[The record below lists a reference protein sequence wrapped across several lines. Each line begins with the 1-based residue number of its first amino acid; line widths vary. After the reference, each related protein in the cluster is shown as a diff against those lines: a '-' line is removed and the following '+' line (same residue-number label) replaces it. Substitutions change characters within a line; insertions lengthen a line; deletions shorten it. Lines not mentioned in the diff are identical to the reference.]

1 MSDFLYANDQSG
13 NYPASWYAHSILEQP
28 ARPALNDV
36 ISCDVC
42 VIGAGFTGLSSALHL
57 AQKGYRVIV
66 LDAHRVGFGASGRNG
81 GQVGSGYNQSQQTLE
96 KMLGHDAAHQLWDM
110 TQAAKSLTRDLVARH
125 APEAGYQS
133 GVAEADFSAK
143 DRASSHAKV
152 DYLAQNYGYADI
164 ACLNET
170 DFADLIKSPRYA
182 GGVVDW
188 GAGHLHPLRYAL
200 GLANSAEAAGARIF
214 ENSAAVSVQD
224 GPPNLVRT
232 AQGQLRADY
241 VIHATNGYHSSL
253 NPSQAAK
260 VMPINNFLVATA
272 PLERPQEVL
281 GKPIAVADNR
291 FVLNYYHLSHDN
303 RLIFG
308 GGESYGARFPKDI
321 FAKVRKPLREIF
333 PQLAD
338 VQLTHAWGGTLG
350 ITTRRLPLFARVG
363 PQQLTASGYSGHGV
377 ALAGFAGQV
386 LAETIAGDAERFDLL
401 SQLPTPSF
409 PGGQSLRSP
418 IMTLAMTWFA
428 LRDRLG
434 L

>member
-13 NYPASWYAHSILEQP
+13 SYPASWYAHSIPEQP

-143 DRASSHAKV
+143 DRASSHAKA
-152 DYLAQNYGYADI
+152 DYLAQNYGYEDI

-182 GGVVDW
+182 GGIVDW

-200 GLANSAEAAGARIF
+200 GLANAAEAAGARIF

-291 FVLNYYHLSHDN
+291 FVLNYYRLSHDN

-338 VQLTHAWGGTLG
+338 VPLTLGRNPWDYHTASASFCPCWAATAHRLGIFRAWGGAGWIRRAGLG
-350 ITTRRLPLFARVG
+350 RNHCRRCR
-363 PQQLTASGYSGHGV
+363 
-377 ALAGFAGQV
+377 AL
-386 LAETIAGDAERFDLL
+386 
-401 SQLPTPSF
+401 
-409 PGGQSLRSP
+409 
-418 IMTLAMTWFA
+418 
-428 LRDRLG
+428 
-434 L
+434 

>member
-13 NYPASWYAHSILEQP
+13 SYPASWYAHSIPEQP
-28 ARPALNDV
+28 ARPTLNDV

-143 DRASSHAKV
+143 DRASSHAKA
-152 DYLAQNYGYADI
+152 DYLAQNYGYEDI

-350 ITTRRLPLFARVG
+350 ITTRRLPLFARVV

-386 LAETIAGDAERFDLL
+386 LAETISGDAERFDLL

>member
-13 NYPASWYAHSILEQP
+13 SYPASWYAHSIPEQP
-28 ARPALNDV
+28 ARPTLNDV

-42 VIGAGFTGLSSALHL
+42 VIGAGFTGLSCALHL

-143 DRASSHAKV
+143 DRASSHAKA
-152 DYLAQNYGYADI
+152 DYLAQNYGYEDI

-200 GLANSAEAAGARIF
+200 GLANAAEAAGALIF

-253 NPSQAAK
+253 NPSQATK

-291 FVLNYYHLSHDN
+291 FVLNYYRLSHDN

-308 GGESYGARFPKDI
+308 GGES
-321 FAKVRKPLREIF
+321 
-333 PQLAD
+333 
-338 VQLTHAWGGTLG
+338 
-350 ITTRRLPLFARVG
+350 
-363 PQQLTASGYSGHGV
+363 
-377 ALAGFAGQV
+377 
-386 LAETIAGDAERFDLL
+386 
-401 SQLPTPSF
+401 
-409 PGGQSLRSP
+409 
-418 IMTLAMTWFA
+418 
-428 LRDRLG
+428 
-434 L
+434 